1 MRQKKSHEQQKQL
14 DHEEYYEQC
23 IDLLTIRSWTVCSTL
38 TPRTLFLK
46 AL

>member
-23 IDLLTIRSWTVCSTL
+23 IDLLTIRSWTVCSTS
-38 TPRTLFLK
+38 TRRAPCF
-46 AL
+46 